1 MQGPQQIWLGS
12 DAGSGPPPGSSGR
25 LAAQATEH
33 QAEQGRLVDR
43 TRQRYEQ
50 VQSQLAQGMGIKTIV
65 RDLGLARET
74 VLRFARARNVQ
85 DLLATAQIGSRP
97 SILDPFTDHLHQRW
111 NEGCTSATELFTEI
125 LALGYRGTCA
135 TLRGYL
141 RPFRTTAGPPTT

>member
-50 VQSQLAQGMGIKTIV
+50 VQTLLAQGMGIKAIG
-65 RDLGLARET
+65 RELGLARET
-74 VLRFARARNVQ
+74 MRRFARAQNVHE
-85 DLLATAQIGSRP
+85 LLATAHLGSRP
-97 SILDPFTDHLHQRW
+97 GVLDPFTEHLHQRW
-111 NEGCTSATELFTEI
+111 NEGCTNATQLF
-125 LALGYRGTCA
+125 
-135 TLRGYL
+135 
-141 RPFRTTAGPPTT
+141 